1 MGRFCNQIYVLKIFC
16 IYQPRHY
23 LMPGF
28 LIDNVKCTLALL
40 KLIGLKNNITRFID
54 WFYPPFRRVMPLQTF
69 RYAVCGG
76 SNMVLDILIYYIS
89 YNFILHKQILNI
101 GFYAFKPH
109 MAALFMAFCVSFP
122 TGFLLSKYVV
132 FNTSFLRGRIQ
143 LFRYMLVVAINLFLN
158 YSFLKILV
166 EYMQFY
172 PTIAR
177 IFATAF
183 IVTFSYVS
191 QKHFSFRTIKSN
203 SGQIKSR
210 A

>member
-1 MGRFCNQIYVLKIFC
+1 
-16 IYQPRHY
+16 
-23 LMPGF
+23 
-28 LIDNVKCTLALL
+28 
-40 KLIGLKNNITRFID
+40 
-54 WFYPPFRRVMPLQTF
+54 MPLQTF

-76 SNMVLDILIYYIS
+76 SNMVLDIFIYYIS
-89 YNFILHKQILNI
+89 YNFILHQKVLYL

-109 MAALFMAFCVSFP
+109 IAALFMAFCVSFP
-122 TGFLLSKYVV
+122 VGFYLSKYVV
-132 FNTSFLRGRIQ
+132 FNTSFLKGRIQ

-177 IFATAF
+177 IFATCF

-191 QKHFSFRTIKSN
+191 QKHFSFRSVKE
-203 SGQIKSR
+203 SGQPQQ
-210 A
+210 

>member
-1 MGRFCNQIYVLKIFC
+1 
-16 IYQPRHY
+16 
-23 LMPGF
+23 
-28 LIDNVKCTLALL
+28 
-40 KLIGLKNNITRFID
+40 
-54 WFYPPFRRVMPLQTF
+54 MPLQTF

-76 SNMVLDILIYYIS
+76 SNMVLDIFIYYIS
-89 YNFILHKQILNI
+89 YTFILKKQVLDL

-109 MAALFMAFCVSFP
+109 IAALFMAFCVSFP
-122 TGFLLSKYVV
+122 VGFLLSKYVV

-158 YSFLKILV
+158 YSFLKIMV

-172 PTIAR
+172 PTVAR
-177 IFATAF
+177 IFATCF

-191 QKHFSFRTIKSN
+191 QKHFSFKTIEADSAK
-203 SGQIKSR
+203 